1 MIAFPIHD
9 PPGLRR
15 PMTPSWIRL
24 LPAFL
29 RKRIESRDYLQN
41 VLGNMGWLFA
51 DRIVRMGMG
60 LLVGV
65 WVARYLGPEKFGS
78 LNYAYAFVLLF
89 SAVSSMGLE
98 SIAVRD
104 LAGDPSRKNEILGT
118 VFSLKIAG
126 GALALVLAIV
136 AVILVRKEDP
146 QTRWLVGII
155 ACGGIFQAFDAID
168 FWFQSQVLSRYTVVA
183 KNYGVS
189 FRQPGQGRA
198 HPDEGPVLAFAI
210 AGTAEIIL
218 GSAFLVIA
226 YRMNGFRV
234 GEWRI
239 LPQTAVG
246 MLKDSWPL
254 LFSGIFITLY
264 IRIDQVMIGEML
276 GSSAV
281 GVYSAA
287 VSLTEVWYFIPMAI
301 TSSVLPAIID
311 AKKRDEFLYYDRL
324 KKLFLAMFWLSLAV
338 PILITLFSREI
349 VQLVFGTPY
358 TGAASALSIQCWA
371 GLFVFSG
378 LVSNQWYLVENLNR
392 YTLYR
397 HVMGA
402 VVNILGNLA
411 LIPKYGIDG
420 AAFATLLTQFFASY
434 LFDFFVAPAR
444 VLFRIKTQTYFL
456 FLPITYK
463 YIRAMMARGTV

>member
-1 MIAFPIHD
+1 
-9 PPGLRR
+9 
-15 PMTPSWIRL
+15 MTPPCLRL
-24 LPAFL
+24 LPVFL
-29 RKRIESRDYLQN
+29 RKRIESRDYLQS

-89 SAVSSMGLE
+89 SAISSMGLE
-98 SIAVRD
+98 PVAVRD

-126 GALALVLAIV
+126 GALALVLTII
-136 AVILVRKEDP
+136 AVILVRKGDP
-146 QTRWLVGII
+146 ETQWLVGII

-168 FWFQSQVLSRYTVVA
+168 FWFQSQVLSKYTVVA
-183 KNYGVS
+183 KNSAFLFVS
-189 FRQPGQGRA
+189 LAKIGLILTKA
-198 HPDEGPVLAFAI
+198 PVLAFAI
-210 AGTAEIIL
+210 AGTAEIVL

-226 YRMNGFRV
+226 YRMNKFRID
-234 GEWRI
+234 EWRI
-239 LPQTAVG
+239 LPQTAIG

-254 LFSGIFITLY
+254 LFSGIFVTLY

-276 GSSAV
+276 GSAKV

-311 AKKRDEFLYYDRL
+311 AKIKDEDLYYDRL

-338 PILITLFSREI
+338 PILITFFSREI

-371 GLFVFSG
+371 GLFIFSG

-420 AAFATLLTQFFASY
+420 AAFATLLTQFIVSY

-463 YIRAMMARGTV
+463 YIRELMARDTV